1 MEITMKKMLL
11 AGAAVLAFGSSTQ
24 AADLGVARGPAA
36 AIVAPAFNWTGFY
49 FGGFI
54 GGASRQARFTDI
66 DGYNAV
72 GSWNANRT
80 SFLGG
85 VTLGYN
91 WQFTPNVLVGIEGEL
106 GYLGGA
112 RRADPASPGL
122 DTEGRIADSLY
133 GLITARAGLTTDRA
147 LFYVK
152 GGLALGG
159 GSASV
164 VDACVIGACGG
175 GTYSASSSSN
185 VGWTIGGGIEYAIAG
200 SWTMKG
206 EYNYIRFNNRTMTD
220 GAFRFGVSNNDA
232 HLFKVGVNYLFSS
245 GGGRY

>member
-1 MEITMKKMLL
+1 MKKMLM
-11 AGAAVLAFGSSTQ
+11 ASAALLVLGSGVQ
-24 AADLGVARGPAA
+24 AADLGVSRSPAA
-36 AIVAPAFNWTGFY
+36 AIMAPAFNWTGFY
-49 FGGFI
+49 FGGYL

-66 DGYNAV
+66 DGYNFV
-72 GSWNANRT
+72 GSWNSNRT

-106 GYLGGA
+106 GYLGGT
-112 RRADPASPGL
+112 RRADPLSPGL
-122 DTEGRIADSLY
+122 DTQGRIADSVY
-133 GLITARAGLTTDRA
+133 GLITARLGLTADRA

-159 GSASV
+159 GNASV
-164 VDACVIGACGG
+164 VDACGVAPCGPG
-175 GTYSASSSSN
+175 LYSASSSSN

-220 GAFRFGVSNNDA
+220 GGFRFGVSNNDA
-232 HLFKVGVNYLFSS
+232 HLFKVGLNYLFSS